1 MTDPQQ
7 LPGAGKRILVVDD
20 ERLVRRVVALMLRS
34 QGYDVDEAGSAAEAV
49 DKYQAQQT
57 NGGYVAVITDVQM
70 PVEDGFSL
78 GHKLRALSP
87 EQPLVFISGSTT
99 SPHAFQDKHSLQL
112 FKPLETEQL
121 ADALHSLLSS

>member
-1 MTDPQQ
+1 MTDDSA

-20 ERLVRRVVALMLRS
+20 ERLVRRVVGLMLRS
-34 QGYDVDEAGSAAEAV
+34 QGYTVDEADGVTSAF
-49 DKYQAQQT
+49 DQFKAQQDK
-57 NGGYVAVITDVQM
+57 GGYVAVITDVQM
-70 PVEDGFSL
+70 PNEDGFAL

-87 EQPLVFISGSTT
+87 ELPLVFISGSTT

-121 ADALHSLLSS
+121 ADALHTLLSS